1 MLNALEVYLQK
12 KSADLENSKLQ
23 MKTAHVNKINS
34 VYQNETENWN
44 KVMVEAA
51 GIIQQ
56 NFLLLRSMGEL
67 DNSMLDKLQHLG
79 KLLQGERS
87 VKFAEATDSLNINNI
102 MNLTDCGN
110 EEVQQSPMSAK
121 KRLND
126 DDELENESKKSK
138 NLEVSEDFQF
148 LRPKALKSINFG
160 NAPVPNVD
168 TEMNVTFDLNVAG
181 PSGSKPVLSERS
193 NRPTSSGAIKS
204 EFFFGH

>member
-44 KVMVEAA
+44 KVMIESA

-67 DNSMLDKLQHLG
+67 DNSMLDKLQHLL

-87 VKFAEATDSLNINNI
+87 VKFAEVTDSLNIHNI

-110 EEVQQSPMSAK
+110 EEVQQSPVSSK

-126 DDELENESKKSK
+126 DNDLENESKKSK
-138 NLEVSEDFQF
+138 NLEVCEEFQF
-148 LRPKALKSINFG
+148 LRPKALKSINFDS
-160 NAPVPNVD
+160 APAPNVE
-168 TEMNVTFDLNVAG
+168 TGMNITFDLNVAG
-181 PSGSKPVLSERS
+181 PSGSKSVLSERS
-193 NRPTSSGAIKS
+193 NRPISSGAIKS
-204 EFFFGH
+204 EFFF